1 MFAHRGTG
9 NKEEM
14 ITKRRNR
21 YNLLILIYSIF
32 VLFDKQVQVTPP
44 REVKCSYECH
54 GWPNEKCKVIVKNKT
69 LNESSLSDF
78 KNLLSQTKR
87 VIAKNKVFNERPLS
101 YFKNRL
107 SQTKRG
113 GSGGW
118 WASCIAPFKQ
128 GVRIINYPK

>member
-32 VLFDKQVQVTPP
+32 VLFDKQGQVTPP

-54 GWPNEKCKVIVKNKT
+54 GWPNEKCKVIVQNKT
-69 LNESSLSDF
+69 LNESSLSD
-78 KNLLSQTKR
+78 
-87 VIAKNKVFNERPLS
+87 
-101 YFKNRL
+101 FKNRL

-128 GVRIINYPK
+128 GIRIINYPK